1 MHELSIATAILDQ
14 AREQWNLRPGERLS
28 KIGLRLG
35 GFAGVDVNSL
45 TFCFEALAKD
55 TEFETVTLE
64 IERTAQ
70 DELQMAFLEFD
81 E

>member
-14 AREQWNLRPGERLS
+14 ARQQWDLRPAGRLT

-35 GFAGVDVNSL
+35 DFAGVDVNSL

-55 TEFETVTLE
+55 TEFEPVTLD
-64 IERTAQ
+64 IERTER
-70 DELQMAFLEFD
+70 DDLQMAFLEFD

>member
-14 AREQWNLRPGERLS
+14 ARQQWDLRPGERLA

-35 GFAGVDVNSL
+35 DFAGVDVNSL

-55 TEFETVTLE
+55 TAFETVTLE